1 MGYGLERWLSGLKT
15 LAALPEVVSSVPSN
29 HMVMASDVPSGVQ
42 MHMHIE
48 HSYIKYLLKY

>member
-48 HSYIKYLLKY
+48 HSYIK